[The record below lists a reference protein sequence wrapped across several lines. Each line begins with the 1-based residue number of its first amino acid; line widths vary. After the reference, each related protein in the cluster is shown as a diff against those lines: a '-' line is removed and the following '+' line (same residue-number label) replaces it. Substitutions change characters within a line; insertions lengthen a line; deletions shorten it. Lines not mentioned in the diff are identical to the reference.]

1 MNEENTA
8 PAPAESD
15 GTYAKCRV
23 EEMIDLP
30 AEDFFDWYMNEP
42 IENFML
48 GTLVVPPITGTEAI
62 PGPEWG
68 RAGAARKIFFK
79 DGTTALE
86 RILETDLPNGYRYQ
100 PWAYT
105 SPVRLLSDYAVSEMR
120 VLPEDGKSRIVWDYA
135 FHARN
140 GISLPVLKLFVA
152 LDWKRNLAGGLKVL
166 KAHLEQH
173 GTDKR
178 IHEAA

>member
-1 MNEENTA
+1 MAEIAA
-8 PAPAESD
+8 PALTEDA
-15 GTYAKCRV
+15 GKYAHCRL
-23 EEMIDLP
+23 EEVIDLP
-30 AEDFFDWYMNEP
+30 AESFFDWYLSEP

-48 GTLVVPPITGTEAI
+48 GTLVVPPITGTEAL
-62 PGPEWG
+62 PGPDWG
-68 RAGAARKIFFK
+68 EPGAARKIFFK
-79 DGTTALE
+79 DGSTALE
-86 RILETDLPNGYRYQ
+86 RILSTDLPNGYRYQ

-120 VLPEDGKSRIVWDYA
+120 VAPENGKTRLTWNYA

-140 GISLPVLKLFVA
+140 GIALPVLKLFVS
-152 LDWKRNLAGGLKVL
+152 LDWKRNLANGLRVL
-166 KAHLEQH
+166 KAHLELH

>member
-1 MNEENTA
+1 MSVDTA
-8 PAPAESD
+8 PAPAAED
-15 GTYAKCRV
+15 ALYARCRL
-23 EEMIDLP
+23 EEVIDLP
-30 AEDFFDWYMNEP
+30 ADTFFDWYMHEP

-48 GTLVVPPITGTEAI
+48 GTLVVPPITGTELLA
-62 PGPEWG
+62 GPEWG
-68 RAGAARKIFFK
+68 EPGAARKIHFK

-86 RILETDLPNGYRYQ
+86 RILETDLPNGYSYQ

-120 VLPEDGKSRIVWDYA
+120 ALPEDGKTRIVWDYA

-140 GISLPVLKLFVA
+140 GIALPVLKLFVK

-166 KAHLEQH
+166 KTHLETH
-173 GTDKR
+173 GTVKQ
-178 IHEAA
+178 IHDAA